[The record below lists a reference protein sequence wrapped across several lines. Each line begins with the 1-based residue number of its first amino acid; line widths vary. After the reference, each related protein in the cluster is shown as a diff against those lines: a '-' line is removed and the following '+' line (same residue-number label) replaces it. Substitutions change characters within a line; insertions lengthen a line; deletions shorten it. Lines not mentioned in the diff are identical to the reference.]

1 MCFSE
6 CPQSTGVWMLEW
18 KCHLA
23 LGVSFHQQYQVCR
36 PSPSAAHPPLGEWF
50 GLVLA
55 PDQGQLGAIPSPP
68 PPASWC
74 CAAQIPS
81 VSPNLP
87 FCSKRLSHRFA
98 FESSREAVQQE
109 REKYWDY
116 PSCCCPCNGLS
127 SRVDENWAPATSSSA
142 FGSKFPHLQRGTKLI
157 LLPPVLLRVL
167 YGASENYSF
176 AIWKQKC
183 LAGKKDSIKKAM
195 EAVTSVLSEHHL
207 SPKFAL
213 KQRKSHPVLLQYIS
227 KLLSSGTWSRKK
239 HISIRQWH
247 HKTPAQ

>member
-6 CPQSTGVWMLEW
+6 CPRSTGVWMLEW

-109 REKYWDY
+109 RERSIGTIQAAAVPAMAWAQELMRT
-116 PSCCCPCNGLS
+116 GLQQP
-127 SRVDENWAPATSSSA
+127 PA
-142 FGSKFPHLQRGTKLI
+142 L
-157 LLPPVLLRVL
+157 VL
-167 YGASENYSF
+167 
-176 AIWKQKC
+176 
-183 LAGKKDSIKKAM
+183 
-195 EAVTSVLSEHHL
+195 EAN
-207 SPKFAL
+207 
-213 KQRKSHPVLLQYIS
+213 SHIS
-227 KLLSSGTWSRKK
+227 KEEQS
-239 HISIRQWH
+239 
-247 HKTPAQ
+247 